1 MMSCVLESGKMIS
14 KEVVDK
20 VCDAVFESIKTELPE
35 EAQSYDACTYVLD
48 ECKRKL
54 SGKGVRL

>member
-1 MMSCVLESGKMIS
+1 MQYVLDSGKILS

-20 VCDAVFESIKTELPE
+20 VCDAVFESIKTELPRE
-35 EAQSYDACTYVLD
+35 VQSYDVCTYVLD

-54 SGKGVRL
+54 SGKGVKL